1 MLCVSVLTQR
11 PPAYLCV
18 HSGRGGML
26 AGAHGDGDG
35 AGQLVVQAEGAGSRP
50 WAQVPGRA

>member
-18 HSGRGGML
+18 HSGKGGML
-26 AGAHGDGDG
+26 ARARGDSDG
-35 AGQLVVQAEGAGSRP
+35 AGQLVVQAEGASSRP
-50 WAQVPGRA
+50 RAQAPGRA